1 MTSPMP
7 TPPYPTPPHPGP
19 PYPAPPGAWLRSPAA
34 LGRATAVLLG
44 LVVATD
50 LFACLAD
57 LLELDVTGDIADGA
71 GGTGVVDRADRADA
85 LYAVAGVSQTVALVA
100 TMVVY
105 LCWLW
110 RVRVNAEVFDASRH
124 RMKRGWTIGGWFCP
138 VVNLWFPRRIVA
150 DSWDASAP
158 WGARSGHTPVNA
170 WWTLWIV
177 SLLAGRYAYTTSRN
191 AETAVELRDAARVML
206 FSDGIDIAA
215 AVLAIVVV
223 VRLTRMQERKVLSGE
238 VPSPVFG

>member
-7 TPPYPTPPHPGP
+7 TPPYPAS
-19 PYPAPPGAWLRSPAA
+19 PYPTPPGAWLRSPVA
-34 LGRATAVLLG
+34 LGRATAVLFG
-44 LVVATD
+44 LVIATD
-50 LFACLAD
+50 LFACCAD
-57 LLELDVTGDIADGA
+57 LLELDVAGDIADGA
-71 GGTGVVDRADRADA
+71 AGAGVVDRADRADA
-85 LYAVAGVSQTVALVA
+85 LYAVAGVSQVVALVA
-100 TMVVY
+100 TVVVY

-124 RMKRGWTIGGWFCP
+124 RMKRGWTIGGGFCP

-158 WGARSGHTPVNA
+158 WGTRSGHTPVNA

-177 SLLAGRYAYTTSRN
+177 SLVAGRYAYTTSRN
-191 AETAVELRDAARVML
+191 AETAAELRDAARVML

-215 AVLAIVVV
+215 AVLAMVVV
-223 VRLTRMQERKVLSGE
+223 VRLTRMQERKVFSGE
-238 VPSPVFG
+238 LPAPAFG